1 MRKGRNEPDV
11 SHQDVSKKYKDA
23 FRDLSMEVK
32 RRISEAKKDT
42 LPHNYSSSA
51 YNYGYGNTRESNV
64 ERARGSSAG
73 GLHDFDSNY
82 MSHKYLVASM
92 DPSGFTTQTI

>member
-11 SHQDVSKKYKDA
+11 SHQDVSKKYKEA

-32 RRISEAKKDT
+32 RRISEAKKDS
-42 LPHNYSSSA
+42 LPHNYASSA
-51 YNYGYGNTRESNV
+51 YNIAYGNTRDSNA
-64 ERARGSSAG
+64 ERGRGSSAG
-73 GLHDFDSNY
+73 GQGDFESNY